1 MRQPFIYKRFETRE
15 SLERT
20 LLDTLGTLF
29 REATAESPYAVMLSG
44 GSTPELLYRRI
55 AESDIKA
62 GSGLYL
68 LLSDER
74 IVPKGSPEANRSL
87 LEPMARAIDLPPE
100 RLILVNNDLS
110 PEAAATGYNEALTEL
125 NAKGISR
132 KAALLGIG
140 GDGHTASLF
149 SLEAA
154 RTAHTTL
161 AEPVAEHAGFQRVTT
176 TPEEILTY
184 RRLIFF
190 AAGETKR
197 EILTSLMQTPH
208 RFPAGVIASRHGG
221 AELWTDIDVPGAG
234 STGSGDGSH
243 GPERQ
248 GSGGGHTPAA
258 PGATDHGPGGA
269 DSHATGG
276 SS

>member
-1 MRQPFIYKRFETRE
+1 MRRPFIYKKFETRE
-15 SLERT
+15 SLEGT
-20 LLDTLGTLF
+20 LLHTLGTLF
-29 REATAESPYAVMLSG
+29 REATAASPYAVMLSG

-74 IVPKGSPEANRSL
+74 IVLKGSPEANRSL
-87 LEPMARAIDLPPE
+87 LEPMAEAISLPAD
-100 RLILVNNDLS
+100 RLLLVNSELS
-110 PEAAATGYNEALTEL
+110 PEAAAAGYNEALTEL

-154 RTAHTTL
+154 RKAHTTL
-161 AEPVAEHAGFQRVTT
+161 AEPVAEHAGFERVTT

-184 RRLIFF
+184 HRLIFF
-190 AAGETKR
+190 AAGEKKR
-197 EILTSLMQTPH
+197 EILSSLMETPH
-208 RFPAGVIASRHGG
+208 RYPAGVIASRHGG
-221 AELWTDIDVPGAG
+221 AELWTDIDVPG

-243 GPERQ
+243 GP
-248 GSGGGHTPAA
+248 GGAGN
-258 PGATDHGPGGA
+258 PGAGGT
-269 DSHATGG
+269 S
-276 SS
+276 